1 MDAIKG
7 LMTKAEKSLEA
18 AEKLFDGGYYDF
30 AASRGYYSMFY
41 CAEALLLSKGLRF
54 SKHSGVISA
63 FGEQFIKAKL
73 LPSELH
79 SYILDAFSQR
89 GKGDYDI
96 IPLVEEDAKDLLD
109 KAKIFLEKAKGYLR
123 GQEIID

>member
-1 MDAIKG
+1 VDAIKG

-41 CAEALLLSKGLRF
+41 CAEALLLSKGLKF

-63 FGEQFIKAKL
+63 FGQEFIKAKL
-73 LPSELH
+73 LPGELH

-96 IPLVEEDAKDLLD
+96 APLERKDAEDLLD
-109 KAKIFLEKAKGYLR
+109 KAKIFLEKTKGYLESQ
-123 GQEIID
+123 GIIQ

>member
-7 LMTKAEKSLEA
+7 LMMKAKKSLEA
-18 AEKLFDGGYYDF
+18 AQKLFDGGYYDF

-41 CAEALLLSKGLRF
+41 CAEALLLSKGLKF
-54 SKHSGVISA
+54 SKHTGVISA
-63 FGEQFIKAKL
+63 FGKEFIKAQL

-96 IPLVEEDAKDLLD
+96 APLERKDAEDLLD
-109 KAKIFLEKAKGYLR
+109 KAKIFLEKAQGYLK
-123 GQEIID
+123 GQGIID